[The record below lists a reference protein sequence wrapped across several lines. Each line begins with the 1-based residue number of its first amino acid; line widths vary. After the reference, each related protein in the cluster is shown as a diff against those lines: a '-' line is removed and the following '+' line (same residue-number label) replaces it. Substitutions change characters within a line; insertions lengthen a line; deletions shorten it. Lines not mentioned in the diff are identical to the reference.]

1 MSNFFSIVIPT
12 MWKSKHIK
20 TMIPKYQSSEY
31 VKEII
36 IIDNEPES
44 RINFES
50 NDKIIYHTEGKNI
63 FVNPSWNIGFS
74 YSNYELI
81 IANDDIIIED
91 IDSVLKIIE
100 ESDFEIVG
108 VRMGNKTNNMRI
120 ESIDKFPTNHFGSFM
135 YVKNY
140 FYIPEQLKIWY
151 GDNILFDFNKKRG
164 LLIDGGIISNQS
176 VTVNKFK
183 FETTDNIL
191 KKDKQIYE
199 KLKITED
206 RYNIITRTSGRKN
219 FFRICIKSI
228 RKFYP
233 SAKLH
238 ITIDDEKDLE
248 YVEKFVRGFD
258 YNYYLINKQTV
269 ERISKKIKL
278 NRRLF
283 IYNYYF
289 NVVKPFLNGWCQYLD
304 DDDEMCLTP
313 NIDYSNTET
322 INLFKGKLDIK
333 TVPSPENYGK
343 KPVLNDISTL
353 CVLAHSS
360 KIVDWVP
367 NRGGDYDFITALYN
381 KNNVVWHPEILS
393 KVQIRGNFG
402 VRNDRVDKIIN
413 GFYLNLEKRV
423 DRKTKMEEELLKTR
437 HNILRYESID
447 GNTLED
453 LNGFNGTIKNSE
465 FKQYATY
472 LSHLNVMKIA
482 NDKKWG
488 EVLILEDDV
497 TLCDDFDER
506 LTLFIDNLPDD
517 WKIAYIGFN
526 GQTNTIITDVSKWVY
541 SVKNVYG
548 CFGMLIKGSFLPEL
562 IQIVESNKIAIDE
575 VIHKFVLPKYSCYSF
590 IPFLLHVND
599 DYSDLWNKFRVIDVI
614 KNLYREYID
623 DSIEYV
629 INKKHP
635 FSIKEI
641 HPNNEDAYQ
650 QKVSEKPLTS
660 MDIVNRVLHKK
671 PINPNRVPSN
681 EIDYDK
687 INKTISK
694 EKEVIKPNVNK
705 PEIQNKPK
713 NRQETLELKKNSL
726 SYQANKLKNV
736 RPNRTNLTPNV
747 FGGKKRV

>member
-1 MSNFFSIVIPT
+1 MNKFFSIVIPT
-12 MWKSKHIK
+12 MWKSKHIE
-20 TMIPKYQSSEY
+20 TMIPKYQSSDY

-44 RINFES
+44 RVIFDS
-50 NDKIIYHTEGKNI
+50 NDKIIYHTEGKNV

-74 YSNYELI
+74 YSKYELI

-91 IDSVLKIIE
+91 IDSVLKIID
-100 ESDFEIVG
+100 ESNFDIIG

-140 FYIPEQLKIWY
+140 YYIPEQLKIWY

-164 LLIDGGIISNQS
+164 LLIDGGITSNQS
-176 VTVNKFK
+176 ATVNKFK

-191 KKDKQIYE
+191 KKDKQLYE
-199 KLKITED
+199 KLKITEN

-219 FFRICIKSI
+219 FFRVCIKSV
-228 RKFYP
+228 RRFYP

-248 YVEKFVRGFD
+248 YVDNFAKGFD
-258 YNYYLINKQTV
+258 YNYYIINKETV
-269 ERISKKIKL
+269 NRISKKIKL
-278 NRRLF
+278 NRRPF

-322 INLFKGKLDIK
+322 VNLFKGKLDIK

-353 CVLAHSS
+353 CVLVHSS

-381 KNNVVWHPEILS
+381 QNNVVWHPEILS
-393 KVQIRGNFG
+393 KVQIKGNFG
-402 VRNDRVDKIIN
+402 VRNDRNDKIIN

-423 DRKTKMEEELLKTR
+423 DRKTKMEEELVKTR

-447 GNTLED
+447 GNTLDD

-482 NDKKWG
+482 NNKKWG

-506 LTLFIDNLPDD
+506 LTLFINNLPDD

-526 GQTNTIITDVSKWVY
+526 GQTNTIITDVSRWVY

-575 VIHKFVLPKYSCYSF
+575 VIHKFVLPKYDCYSF

-635 FSIKEI
+635 FSIQEI
-641 HPNNEDAYQ
+641 YPNNEDVYQ
-650 QKVSEKPLTS
+650 QIINEKPITS

-671 PINPNRVPSN
+671 PINPNREPSN
-681 EIDYDK
+681 NIDYDK
-687 INKTISK
+687 INKTIAK
-694 EKEVIKPNVNK
+694 EKKVIKPNLNRS
-705 PEIQNKPK
+705 EIQNKPK
-713 NRQETLELKKNSL
+713 NRKEIQQLKKDSL
-726 SYQANKLKNV
+726 VNQGKKLKNIK
-736 RPNRTNLTPNV
+736 PTRTNLMPNV